1 MAMTRVKFLVFAL
14 AVVGLWVANLSFVG
28 PALSKRV
35 VEQTTKQLAGAPGA
49 VALKLESRRA
59 DLLRGLAKVAGSQ
72 VVLAALKPGPKPEA
86 LSPEKLAPVKAAVA
100 AALPEALR
108 ASLIVGIANDASSI
122 WAKGEQADSSESGV
136 LDLAKL
142 GPAAADGVVQ
152 TAFGDSYL
160 FYSAQVFV
168 PEKADWKSMGMV
180 LVGVPVMPEGVAEAV
195 ATELRLGAVGIM
207 AEGKLLQSAGP
218 DKASLEKVEKA
229 VKLGQSGVASSGNLG
244 VVGPFTLPMTNA
256 GELMGGSSPLTVG
269 LNQVVSTN
277 ATYSVVASASL
288 TPFMQTLADYQ
299 KSAVLALAGLLSLAV
314 GFTLIMGGK
323 KAKSELELDDEDE
336 PKRKAVVA
344 PAPAP
349 TRAAKEAEAA
359 TAALAMHDSPP
370 APEASPDDF
379 HFGPPPSAAPAPA
392 PAAPAPSAPPPEP
405 MLQFEDRS
413 PDPFATAANPAAT
426 PFDEPAQAQGAHA
439 PSGDFEAPFPP
450 QPAFSPFDEP
460 EPAPVPPAPPV
471 RQPPPPAAKAP
482 APARALPPEPKTRPM
497 PAYRDPVKPAAPP
510 EADPFAMAAAQSA
523 PAPQQDFGGGDY
535 NPDATRV
542 ATIPQELLQA
552 SQRGQKENPMVA
564 APRIASPL
572 PRVPAVAMQTSVV
585 SAEDQ
590 HYHEVYRDFVAT
602 REKCGEAAD
611 GLTYD
616 KFSQK
621 LKKNR
626 EQLMAKHACRTVRF
640 QVYVKEGKAALKATP
655 IKD

>member
-1 MAMTRVKFLVFAL
+1 MTRVKFLVFAL
-14 AVVGLWVANLSFVG
+14 AVVGLWVANLTFVG
-28 PALSKRV
+28 PALSKRA
-35 VEQTTKQLAGAPGA
+35 VEQATKQLAGAPGA
-49 VALKLESRRA
+49 VASKLETRRA
-59 DLLRGLAKVAGSQ
+59 DLLRAVVKVAGSQ
-72 VVLAALKPGPKPEA
+72 VLLTALKPSAKPEA

-100 AALPEALR
+100 AVLPEGLR
-108 ASLIVGIANDASSI
+108 ASVIVGVANETSSI

-142 GPAAADGVVQ
+142 APAAADGVVQ
-152 TAFGDSYL
+152 TAFGESYL
-160 FYSAQVFV
+160 FFSAPALV
-168 PEKADWKSMGMV
+168 PEKADWKLVGTV

-195 ATELRLGAVGIM
+195 AAELKLAAVGIM
-207 AEGKLLQSAGP
+207 MEGKLLQGGGP
-218 DKASLEKVEKA
+218 EKASLEKVEKA
-229 VKLGQSGVASSGNLG
+229 VKLGQSGVVARGNLG
-244 VVGPFTLPMTNA
+244 AAGPFTLPMTNA
-256 GELMGGSSPLTVG
+256 GELMGGTSPLSVGLYQTVG
-269 LNQVVSTN
+269 TN
-277 ATYSVVASASL
+277 ASYAVVASASL

-314 GFTLIMGGK
+314 AFTLLIGGK
-323 KAKSELELDDEDE
+323 SKSELELDEDDQ
-336 PKRKAVVA
+336 PQRKSVVA
-344 PAPAP
+344 PAPAVAP

-359 TAALAMHDSPP
+359 ATLAMTDSPP

-392 PAAPAPSAPPPEP
+392 AAAPKPSAPPPEP
-405 MLQFEDRS
+405 MLQFEDH
-413 PDPFATAANPAAT
+413 PADPFATASNDAAS
-426 PFDEPAQAQGAHA
+426 PFDEPAPPA
-439 PSGDFEAPFPP
+439 PQ

-460 EPAPVPPAPPV
+460 EPPAPAPPARAAPPAPK
-471 RQPPPPAAKAP
+471 PPAP

-497 PAYRDPVKPAAPP
+497 PAYKEPVKPAAPP
-510 EADPFAMAAAQSA
+510 EEDPFAMAAAQSA
-523 PAPQQDFGGGDY
+523 PPPSDFGGGDY

-572 PRVPAVAMQTSVV
+572 PRVPAVAVQPSV
-585 SAEDQ
+585 STEDQ
-590 HYHEVYRDFVAT
+590 HFHEVYRDFVAA
-602 REKCGEAAD
+602 REKCGEPAD

-626 EQLMAKHACRTVRF
+626 EALMAKHACRTVRF